1 MKKLSLLDKGF
12 LLSESRETPMH
23 VGGVSL
29 YTLPEGASSQEFL
42 QDLAE
47 NLRSAEE
54 FVPPFGDLLQTGM
67 LGVAGPCHWKPD
79 QAMDV
84 DYHIRHSALPQ
95 PGRYREL
102 FTLISRLHGSLL
114 DRNRPLWE
122 LHLIE
127 GLQDRQFCIYT
138 KMHHAGV
145 DGARSVHIS
154 RSMMSTDPDYRLTE
168 SPLSINSWNKYRAK
182 LKGAQAS
189 EAEIKNVLEALKS
202 TFDSGAQM
210 YSTASRIIRS
220 WGDEGSAL
228 VPFQD
233 VPRSSIN
240 TSVGGARRFVAQTWP
255 FARISKVAKTFGGS
269 FNDAVLAMCG
279 GALRK
284 YLELHGEL
292 PEKSL
297 KAMVPVSLRQ
307 AGDVESSNAVAM
319 ISADLGTNVQDAAR
333 RFQVVNASTKAG
345 KAMFQE
351 MSAAETQLFSLLLQ
365 LPSAFLMP
373 LGLLGRLPPFNTVV
387 SNVPGI
393 KETMY
398 WNGAR
403 LDGTYPASIVMDG
416 VAMNITLCTYGP
428 NVDFGIIACR
438 RSLPQVQRM
447 IDYME
452 DALVDLEEAAG
463 ITGSPAKNAPPK
475 KVPAKKR
482 AARAKAKA
490 APQKA

>member
-1 MKKLSLLDKGF
+1 MKRLSVMDKGF

-23 VGGVSL
+23 IGGVSL
-29 YTLPEGASSQEFL
+29 YTLPDGANSQEFL
-42 QDLAE
+42 KDLAE

-54 FVPPFGDLLQTGM
+54 FVPPYGDLLQTGM
-67 LGVAGPCHWKPD
+67 LGLAGPTYWKPD
-79 QAMDV
+79 QSMDV

-102 FTLISRLHGSLL
+102 FTLVSRLHGTLL

-127 GLQDRQFCIYT
+127 GLQNRQFCIYSKT
-138 KMHHAGV
+138 HHAAV

-154 RSMMSTDPDYRLTE
+154 RSMLSADPDHRLTE
-168 SPLSINSWNKYRAK
+168 SPLSLNAWNKYRAT
-182 LKGAQAS
+182 LKGSQAK
-189 EAEIKNVLEALKS
+189 EAEIKNVFEALKA
-202 TFDSGAQM
+202 TFDSGSQM

-220 WGDEGSAL
+220 WGDEDSAL

-255 FARISKVAKTFGGS
+255 FARIKAVAKAFDGS

-284 YLELHGEL
+284 YLELHAEL

-297 KAMVPVSLRQ
+297 KAMVPVSVRQ
-307 AGDVESSNAVAM
+307 EGDVDSSNAVAM
-319 ISADLGTNVQDAAR
+319 ISADLGTNVKDPAQ
-333 RFQVVNASTKAG
+333 RFKVVNRSTKAG
-345 KAMFQE
+345 KAMFQG
-351 MSAAETQLFSLLLQ
+351 MSSMETQLFSLLLQ
-365 LPSAFLMP
+365 MPSVLLMP
-373 LGLLGRLPPFNTVV
+373 LGLLGRIPPFNTVV
-387 SNVPGI
+387 SNVPGV

-398 WNGAR
+398 WSGAR

-438 RSLPQVQRM
+438 RSLPQVQRI

-452 DALVDLEEAAG
+452 GALVDLEVAAG
-463 ITGSPAKNAPPK
+463 FTGNPVNKAPAKKAA
-475 KVPAKKR
+475 AKKR
-482 AARAKAKA
+482 APRA
-490 APQKA
+490 APEKA